1 MNTLNENR
9 KCSTHGDVFY
19 AVRVIANIPPP
30 LRGLGEEVADQDF
43 GAVEIGEEGGTD
55 GNLDSASS
63 KAATEADASAQQ
75 QDRSIID
82 PNEIDLESE
91 IIDPNGNGLE
101 NEVIPNES
109 GGGSL
114 GEAP

>member
-1 MNTLNENR
+1 MK
-9 KCSTHGDVFY
+9 KCSTHNVIFY
-19 AVRVIANIPPP
+19 LIRVILNIPPH
-30 LRGLGEEVADQDF
+30 LARALGEEVADQDF
-43 GAVEIGEEGGTD
+43 GAVEIGEEGDTD
-55 GNLDSASS
+55 GNLDSASSKS

-91 IIDPNGNGLE
+91 VIDPNGNGLE
-101 NEVIPNES
+101 NEVIDPNES

>member
-1 MNTLNENR
+1 MKFSKNYRSILPYTLR
-9 KCSTHGDVFY
+9 
-19 AVRVIANIPPP
+19 PLPP
-30 LRGLGEEVADQDF
+30 LPPHLARALGEEVADQDF
-43 GAVEIGEEGGTD
+43 GAVEIGEEGDTD

-91 IIDPNGNGLE
+91 VIDPNGNGLE
-101 NEVIPNES
+101 NEVIDPHDQV
-109 GGGSL
+109 
-114 GEAP
+114 